1 MLDLYDVI
9 NKMFRGDF
17 WITSTTGVL
26 VIAGVGYH
34 LGGGPRHLTR
44 EPVLDIIR

>member
-34 LGGGPRHLTR
+34 LGGA
-44 EPVLDIIR
+44 LDTWHGNLY